1 MKFLK
6 KHLRTILILVIL
18 TAGLG
23 LLAYPSFSNWWN
35 TTLGS
40 HSIANYEQA
49 VVETDEEDLKAMRE
63 QANAYNTDLLTRP
76 DRYHPTPEQHG
87 QYGELLKIGDSTVM
101 GSISIPRIKVNL
113 PIYHGTSED
122 VLAAGAGH
130 LEGSSLPVG
139 GTGTHAVITGHR
151 GLPSAKL
158 FTDLDQLEEGD
169 LFVLNV
175 LGEKLTYAV
184 DSIRIVLPAELDQLT
199 IDPTKDQVTLV
210 TCTPYGI
217 NTHRILITGQRTENV
232 EEWSLD
238 QEAGMID
245 EKIVA
250 LWIGAIILGVLLIV
264 MLIKTRKPK
273 SKKGEADDSI

>member
-1 MKFLK
+1 MKFLR

-18 TAGLG
+18 IAGLG

-40 HSIANYEQA
+40 HSIAHYEQA
-49 VVETDEEDLKAMRE
+49 VVETNEEDLKAMRE
-63 QANAYNTDLLTRP
+63 QANAYNTDLLTRA
-76 DRYHPTPEQHG
+76 DRYHPTPQQHA

-199 IDPTKDQVTLV
+199 IHPTKDQVTLV

>member
-1 MKFLK
+1 MKFLR

-18 TAGLG
+18 IAGLG

-40 HSIANYEQA
+40 HSIAHYEQA
-49 VVETDEEDLKAMRE
+49 VVETNEEDLKAMRE
-63 QANAYNTDLLTRP
+63 QANAYNTDLLTRA
-76 DRYHPTPEQHG
+76 DRYHPTPQQHA

-217 NTHRILITGQRTENV
+217 NTHRILITGQRTGNV

-264 MLIKTRKPK
+264 MLIKTRKRK